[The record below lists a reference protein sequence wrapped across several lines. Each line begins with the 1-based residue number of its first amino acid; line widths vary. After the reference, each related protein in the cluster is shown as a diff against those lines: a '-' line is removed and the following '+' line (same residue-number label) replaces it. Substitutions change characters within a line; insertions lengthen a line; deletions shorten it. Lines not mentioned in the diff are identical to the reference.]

1 PLLFIFLVTLIVL
14 GFCEMA
20 DWFLLHPSSKVL
32 EAREFVPSPFLQA
45 KKMRRRFMIA
55 DTIVLAVGSFGDSK
69 KAQQAVEDLHRAG
82 FREDQ
87 IAVICKKTES
97 LTDEIKAV
105 LTGLGFSRQEAGY
118 YQEASNAGRTL
129 VVVEAEN
136 RYRAAQLILERN
148 GSCNPY
154 FEEGQLEDQGPHLVG
169 YPFTWSS
176 ERN

>member
-1 PLLFIFLVTLIVL
+1 LQHLFPPYRKSRLQ
-14 GFCEMA
+14 
-20 DWFLLHPSSKVL
+20 
-32 EAREFVPSPFLQA
+32 AREFRAFAFSSGQKDEEKV
-45 KKMRRRFMIA
+45 MIA
-55 DTIVLAVGSFGDSK
+55 DTIALAIGSFADSK

-82 FREDQ
+82 FGEDQ